1 MIILSGNL
9 LVFKEFLILDYN
21 LKYQKIKLEEKRK
34 WLKKLQIKP
43 KLT

>member
-34 WLKKLQIKP
+34 
-43 KLT
+43 